1 MSFCRKANHRNC
13 ILINWRLI
21 SDPFTLYLPADFIM
35 AYGLMIFAVVTL
47 SGGPYVEDD
56 PLFKTR
62 QPPLEKLYVLGLILQ
77 VSGWTK
83 RRYFTEATS

>member
-1 MSFCRKANHRNC
+1 
-13 ILINWRLI
+13 
-21 SDPFTLYLPADFIM
+21 M

-47 SGGPYVEDD
+47 LRGLNVEDD

-62 QPPLEKLYVLGLILQ
+62 QPPLEKLYILGLILQ

-83 RRYFTEATS
+83 RRYFTEATSYIAVICFVYKDEEVEGSI